1 MFKRGRPGAID
12 VPAETRIVLVE
23 GVGAAR
29 TELSGWLDAS
39 IWVRTDPD
47 VAWKRTVAFDRDPPG
62 FVEDWMREENA
73 HLDTDQPWT
82 RAAAVGSGEHPFS
95 DSALHVRVRKSGTQ
109 PPTTD
114 VREARVFEVSGVLF
128 DNDGVLV
135 DSHDVAAAVWG
146 DDRGDA
152 MDLFG
157 WGEDQCVR
165 NRVGVYLRS
174 QLGGPVHPVAG
185 QSRVRESRTH
195 TIHATRRR
203 HEFLEHRGDL
213 FLGQGGADP
222 HPSGPSSRCWR

>member
-1 MFKRGRPGAID
+1 LSRRLDLGAD
-12 VPAETRIVLVE
+12 
-23 GVGAAR
+23 
-29 TELSGWLDAS
+29 
-39 IWVRTDPD
+39 DPD
-47 VAWKRTVAFDRDPPG
+47 AAGKRTVALDRDPPG

-82 RAAAVGSGEHPFS
+82 RALAVVSGEHPFS

-109 PPTTD
+109 PPPTTD

-135 DSHDVAAAVWG
+135 DSHGVAAAEWG

-174 QLGGPVHPVAG
+174 QLGVIPHTRSLAKVA
-185 QSRVRESRTH
+185 
-195 TIHATRRR
+195 
-203 HEFLEHRGDL
+203 
-213 FLGQGGADP
+213 
-222 HPSGPSSRCWR
+222 